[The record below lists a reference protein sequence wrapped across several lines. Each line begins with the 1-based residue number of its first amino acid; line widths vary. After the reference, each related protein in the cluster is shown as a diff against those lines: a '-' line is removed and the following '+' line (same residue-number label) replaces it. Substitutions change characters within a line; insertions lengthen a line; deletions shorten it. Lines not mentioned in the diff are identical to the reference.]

1 MECICLRNVSK
12 TYGKN
17 DARVD
22 ALKNINLTV
31 KSGEMLAVMGS
42 SGSGKSTLL
51 NIIGCLDKVSS
62 GEYYLKNSNINSL
75 SKRELAR
82 IRNQVFGFIVQYF
95 GLLDDYTAYE
105 NIQIPLEY
113 SNVKRKDRKILVN
126 NIMDKLGIKD
136 KIDKTPTELS
146 GGQNQ
151 RVAIARAFV
160 NNPDI
165 ILADEPT
172 GALDRKNSDEVMN
185 LLLKLNEEGRT
196 VIIVTHDEKI
206 ASKCNRIVKIEDGSI
221 VYDI

>member
-1 MECICLRNVSK
+1 MDCISLRNINK
-12 TYGKN
+12 TYGVE
-17 DARVD
+17 DARVE

-31 KSGEMLAVMGS
+31 ESGEMLAIMGS

-51 NIIGCLDKVSS
+51 NILGCLDKASS
-62 GEYYLKNSNINSL
+62 GDYYLKNININTL
-75 SKRELAR
+75 SKRELAKT
-82 IRNQVFGFIVQYF
+82 RNKVFGFIVQYF
-95 GLLDDYTAYE
+95 GLLDDYTTYE

-113 SNVKRKDRKILVN
+113 ARVRHKNRKVLIST
-126 NIMDKLGIKD
+126 IMDKLGIKD

-151 RVAIARAFV
+151 RVAIARALV
-160 NNPDI
+160 NKPDI

-185 LLLKLNEEGRT
+185 LLTDLNKEGKT

-206 ASKCNRIVKIEDGSI
+206 ASMCKRVVKIEDGSI
-221 VYDI
+221 VSDL